1 MTRIV
6 SIFVFLFCSA
16 GLFAQPTFLK
26 NYSLSKDTINWG
38 FSDIQRLTPNKLFGI
53 NLLKN
58 GVGRAQRQCYLLDNQ
73 GNITHT
79 QAIPFRTGDDIYSW
93 KYLNSMYVLVSEEI
107 GGTRQYPWHVLQL
120 DTNTSIIKDTRL
132 DSAALGISKEF
143 CIIHGFAPP
152 LKLHNGSIVL
162 SFVMGQYGKPYNKS
176 TVLINSYIMDVNGT
190 ILHKYQFPDSL
201 TPNEPLWQDKN
212 GNILWRMYYRP
223 SSNAKPYDI
232 YRISDEQLKN
242 WSPLLNVDLPFFN
255 LPYNNSTFRNYLT
268 TKDGGLVFVYW
279 SEIDFKK
286 YMVKY
291 DSSLKKQWTIL
302 VPQGQSLGGSPTDLI
317 MEHSN
322 GTLYFIAQTHA
333 DTTISSAF
341 WYCVQDIGLMAI
353 SPQGKLQ
360 FSAFYGTGEC
370 AHFPV
375 SCMEDTDRH
384 IILSGTFNIANAQTC
399 PQECSTGAYAFT
411 MKIDTLGRPYPRRVT
426 SVHDENPP
434 LNFTILTYPNPA
446 SDFLTIRL
454 QYSIPSVLCE
464 IFDSKGQRI
473 MSNTYEQTDT
483 IELPIKHIAQGY
495 YICRLTTSHIT
506 KSIPFIIQ

>member
-6 SIFVFLFCSA
+6 SLFVFLLCSA
-16 GLFAQPTFLK
+16 CLFAQPTFLK
-26 NYSLSKDTINWG
+26 NYSLSKDTINSG
-38 FSDIQRLTPNKLFGI
+38 FLDIQRLTPNKLFGI
-53 NLLKN
+53 NRLQD
-58 GVGRAQRQCYLLDNQ
+58 GVSRSPLQFYLLDNQ

-79 QAIPFRTGDDIYSW
+79 QAIPFRTDDYIYSW
-93 KYLNSMYVLVSEEI
+93 KYQNSMYVLVSEET
-107 GGTRQYPWHVLQL
+107 GGALRYPWHVLQL
-120 DTNTSIIKDTRL
+120 DTNLAIVTDHIL
-132 DSAALGISKEF
+132 DSAMTGLNKDYNSAGLTSPLRLLNGDIIFQSYYGHKSNDAKKNIHKIHIMSSTGRIKRSLEVPNTYHQAFGVTQNPSHIIVWNHFEYTGQTTGISVYRT
-143 CIIHGFAPP
+143 IDT
-152 LKLHNGSIVL
+152 N
-162 SFVMGQYGKPYNKS
+162 
-176 TVLINSYIMDVNGT
+176 LIF
-190 ILHKYQFPDSL
+190 KDSL
-201 TPNEPLWQDKN
+201 ANDAL
-212 GNILWRMYYRP
+212 P
-223 SSNAKPYDI
+223 S
-232 YRISDEQLKN
+232 
-242 WSPLLNVDLPFFN
+242 FN

-302 VPQGQSLGGSPTDLI
+302 VPQGQSKANGSFDLI

-322 GTLYFIAQTHA
+322 GMLYLIAQTHA

-384 IILSGTFNIANAQTC
+384 IILSGIFNIGNEQIC
-399 PQECSTGAYAFT
+399 PHECSTVSYSFT
-411 MKIDTLGRPYPRRVT
+411 MKVDTLGRPYPRRVT

-454 QYSIPSVLCE
+454 QYGIPSVLCE

-473 MSNTYEQTDT
+473 MSNKYEQTDT
-483 IELPIKHIAQGY
+483 IELPITDIAQGY

>member
-6 SIFVFLFCSA
+6 SLFVFLLCSA
-16 GLFAQPTFLK
+16 CLFAQPTFLK
-26 NYSLSKDTINWG
+26 NYSLSKDTINSG
-38 FSDIQRLTPNKLFGI
+38 FRDIQRLTPNKLFGI
-53 NLLKN
+53 NLLQN

-79 QAIPFRTGDDIYSW
+79 QAIPFRTDDYIYSW
-93 KYLNSMYVLVSEEI
+93 KYQNSMYVLVAEET
-107 GGTRQYPWHVLQL
+107 GGALRYPWHVLQL
-120 DTNTSIIKDTRL
+120 DTNLAIVTDHIL
-132 DSAALGISKEF
+132 DSAMTGLNKDYNSAGLTSPLRLLNGDIIFQSYYGHKSRDAKKSVYKIHIMSSTGQIKRSLEVPNTYYQAFGVTQNPSHIIVWNHFEYTGQTTGISVYRT
-143 CIIHGFAPP
+143 IDT
-152 LKLHNGSIVL
+152 N
-162 SFVMGQYGKPYNKS
+162 
-176 TVLINSYIMDVNGT
+176 LIF
-190 ILHKYQFPDSL
+190 KDSL
-201 TPNEPLWQDKN
+201 ANDAL
-212 GNILWRMYYRP
+212 P
-223 SSNAKPYDI
+223 S
-232 YRISDEQLKN
+232 
-242 WSPLLNVDLPFFN
+242 FN

-279 SEIDFKK
+279 SEFDFKK

-302 VPQGQSLGGSPTDLI
+302 VPQGQSLSGTPTDLI

-411 MKIDTLGRPYPRRVT
+411 MKIDTLGQPYPRRVT

-473 MSNTYEQTDT
+473 MSNKHEQTDT